1 MTVEKKSSNSRIS
14 SLIYLHLSGLMRAG
28 MQNVCGNFCWK
39 QPSTKMVLPGTQEVI
54 APY

>member
-1 MTVEKKSSNSRIS
+1 LKKKLNNSRSS

-39 QPSTKMVLPGTQEVI
+39 QSSTKMVLPGMQQVI